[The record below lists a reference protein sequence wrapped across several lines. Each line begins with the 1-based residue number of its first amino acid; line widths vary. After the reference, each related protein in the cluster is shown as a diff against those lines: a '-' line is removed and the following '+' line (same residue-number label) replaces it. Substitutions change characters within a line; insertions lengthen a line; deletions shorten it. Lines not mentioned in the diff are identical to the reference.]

1 MPEDPVG
8 VVDLGDVAEEPLRVD
23 LRQDGATLQVAQAV
37 QEELEGEKYMYEG
50 GNNSTLEVGCFD
62 CSSLLCLPA
71 MTKVIVVPITA
82 NWNVTMSIALRLY
95 SRLNWK

>member
-1 MPEDPVG
+1 
-8 VVDLGDVAEEPLRVD
+8 
-23 LRQDGATLQVAQAV
+23 
-37 QEELEGEKYMYEG
+37 MYEG

-82 NWNVTMSIALRLY
+82 SWNATMLQRLY